1 MTMMNIKILKNE
13 LRFRIDHSDVELL
26 LAGENLLLEMS
37 IFPEHSLCFILS
49 VIDAANQKLQFVSEK
64 STVKLFV
71 LKDAL
76 LALQKRLPSKEGI
89 QENVMDCGGKTL
101 KLTVEVDLKRR

>member
-1 MTMMNIKILKNE
+1 MMNIKILKNE

-26 LAGENLLLEMS
+26 LAGKNLLLEMS
-37 IFPEHSLCFILS
+37 IFPEYPLFFMLS
-49 VIDAANQKLQFVSEK
+49 VVDVADQKLQFISEK
-64 STVKLFV
+64 STGRLFV

-76 LALQKRLPSKEGI
+76 ITLQKRLPSKEGI
-89 QENVMDCGGKTL
+89 QENVMDCEGKTL